1 MVTILE
7 NHKKR
12 ISSMNKDE
20 LKLELQD
27 SSFRL
32 RNRAG
37 PPKLVQQPQSE
48 KKKVHFRNS
57 VDVREIPPL
66 EQGRSLRSMR
76 PVEDEFYAL
85 P

>member
-37 PPKLVQQPQSE
+37 PPKLVQQLQPE
-48 KKKVHFRNS
+48 KKKVRFSNS
-57 VDVREIPPL
+57 VDIREIPPL

>member
-1 MVTILE
+1 
-7 NHKKR
+7 
-12 ISSMNKDE
+12 MNKDE

-32 RNRAG
+32 KNRAG
-37 PPKLVQQPQSE
+37 PQMLVQQPQSE

-66 EQGRSLRSMR
+66 GQGRFLRCMR